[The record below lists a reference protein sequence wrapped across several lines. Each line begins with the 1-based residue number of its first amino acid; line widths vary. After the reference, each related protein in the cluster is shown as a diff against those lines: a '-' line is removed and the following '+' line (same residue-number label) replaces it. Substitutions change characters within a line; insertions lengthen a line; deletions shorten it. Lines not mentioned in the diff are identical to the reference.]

1 VSRPIVIAYWLIL
14 AEPAR
19 SFFQDLINDLARR
32 YDAPVFEPH
41 MTIHVGFNRFD
52 IAQKVTAKAAAC
64 CGCIEVKML
73 KFSHSSE
80 FTKTLFAQFALNA
93 KLSRL
98 NEMTRSAAQDSSD
111 YQFKPHLSLLY
122 KKMSVLQRRQLAHS
136 IKLPFPHVVF
146 DSVKAVRCVSPT
158 RSRADVEAWH
168 VVAASLLSG

>member
-1 VSRPIVIAYWLIL
+1 VSRQIVIAYWLIL

-41 MTIHVGFNRFD
+41 MTIHVGIDRFD

-73 KFSHSSE
+73 KVSHSSE

-98 NEMTRSAAQDSSD
+98 NEITRSAAQDLSD

-122 KKMSVLQRRQLAHS
+122 KKMSVLQRRQLGHS
-136 IKLPFPHVVF
+136 IELPFPHVVF
-146 DSVKAVRCVSPT
+146 NSVKAVRCVSPT